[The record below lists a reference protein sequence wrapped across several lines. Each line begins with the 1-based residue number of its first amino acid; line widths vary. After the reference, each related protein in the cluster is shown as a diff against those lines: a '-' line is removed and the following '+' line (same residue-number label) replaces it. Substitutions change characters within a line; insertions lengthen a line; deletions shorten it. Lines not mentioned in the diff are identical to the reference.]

1 MKFKKSTQ
9 ILFAS
14 ALILATGVAVYEGTI
29 APDRQAAKL
38 LQQQVF
44 NFEVDRVAT
53 LTVKTVERTLQFDR
67 LPPEEDSTTPRWQF
81 QAIEAAEKSEI
92 QTDPIPAKEAYVS
105 FLLDALVNARSDR
118 TLTVTESELGEYG
131 LDEPQAIVEVKL
143 DDETTHQIQLGERDF
158 SESLVY
164 AIADV
169 PTEETT
175 DFSVLLVST
184 NLENG
189 INRSLSEWQADEEET
204 SEPQPTPAEDKATE
218 ETPPTPQPDAS
229 EPPPEASETE
239 TTSSEDAAIE
249 ETPPT
254 PQPEA
259 SEPPPEASETETTP
273 SEDKA
278 TEETPPTPQPGAS
291 EPPPEASETETTPSE
306 DAAIEETPP
315 TPEPEAS
322 EPPPEASETETTPS
336 EDEATEE
343 TPPTPE
349 PEASEPPPE
358 ASETETTPSE
368 DEAIEAT
375 PPDTTETIPTE
386 DEATEETEASSE
398 SEQTPEAQT
407 PETTQNLEESG
418 NSELPSEASSDP

>member
-92 QTDPIPAKEAYVS
+92 QKDPIPAKEAYVS

-218 ETPPTPQPDAS
+218 ETPPTPQP
-229 EPPPEASETE
+229 
-239 TTSSEDAAIE
+239 
-249 ETPPT
+249 
-254 PQPEA
+254 
-259 SEPPPEASETETTP
+259 
-273 SEDKA
+273 
-278 TEETPPTPQPGAS
+278 GAS

-306 DAAIEETPP
+306 DAAI
-315 TPEPEAS
+315 
-322 EPPPEASETETTPS
+322 
-336 EDEATEE
+336 EE

>member
-44 NFEVDRVAT
+44 NFEVDRVTT
-53 LTVKTVERTLQFDR
+53 LTVKTPERTLKFDR

-81 QAIEAAEKSEI
+81 QVVEASDESEI
-92 QTDPIPAKEAYVS
+92 QKDPIPAKEAYVS

-254 PQPEA
+254 PDTNT
-259 SEPPPEASETETTP
+259 SEP
-273 SEDKA
+273 
-278 TEETPPTPQPGAS
+278 
-291 EPPPEASETETTPSE
+291 
-306 DAAIEETPP
+306 
-315 TPEPEAS
+315 
-322 EPPPEASETETTPS
+322 
-336 EDEATEE
+336 
-343 TPPTPE
+343 
-349 PEASEPPPE
+349 
-358 ASETETTPSE
+358 
-368 DEAIEAT
+368 

>member
-44 NFEVDRVAT
+44 NFEVDRVTT
-53 LTVKTVERTLQFDR
+53 LTVKTPERTLQFDR

-254 PQPEA
+254 PDTNT
-259 SEPPPEASETETTP
+259 SEP
-273 SEDKA
+273 
-278 TEETPPTPQPGAS
+278 
-291 EPPPEASETETTPSE
+291 
-306 DAAIEETPP
+306 
-315 TPEPEAS
+315 
-322 EPPPEASETETTPS
+322 
-336 EDEATEE
+336 
-343 TPPTPE
+343 
-349 PEASEPPPE
+349 
-358 ASETETTPSE
+358 
-368 DEAIEAT
+368 

-386 DEATEETEASSE
+386 DEAIEETEASSE

>member
-92 QTDPIPAKEAYVS
+92 QKDPIPAKEAYVS

-204 SEPQPTPAEDKATE
+204 SEPQPTPA
-218 ETPPTPQPDAS
+218 
-229 EPPPEASETE
+229 
-239 TTSSEDAAIE
+239 
-249 ETPPT
+249 
-254 PQPEA
+254 
-259 SEPPPEASETETTP
+259 
-273 SEDKA
+273 EDKA